1 MIRPTS
7 TSPMIA
13 RSSDLT
19 VESTAAARIN
29 GPVAPKNSK
38 VVSGSA
44 SRRAVTSDAA
54 CASPEGSPATIISR
68 SDFIGAHDSKT
79 GRQEAGSRKQEAGG
93 RRQKAASRRQ
103 KAKGRR
109 QVTLIDRSE

>member
-7 TSPMIA
+7 TRPMIA
-13 RSSDLT
+13 RSSELT
-19 VESTAAARIN
+19 VVSTPAARIN

-44 SRRAVTSDAA
+44 SRIAFTSDAA

-68 SDFIGAHDSKT
+68 RVFIGGRIQEDRRRKT
-79 GRQEAGSRKQEAGG
+79 GGRRQEAGG
-93 RRQKAASRRQ
+93 RRQEAGGRRQEAEGRRQ
-103 KAKGRR
+103 KAGKGHR
-109 QVTLIDRSE
+109 